1 MLQDCVSEPISSI
14 RLVVSVGRADGVYVE
29 ALAISIEDLELGSV
43 VSAWGAQS
51 VQELLPSL
59 SGPGCHVAI
68 RGSRPGS
75 VLLFLGS
82 QLLAADPNTLLERLP
97 GGEEVIVVEA
107 DTLVS
112 RLPNQPKLAVVSA
125 GQVIG
130 VLLNERVSS
139 LGEAQPKALIDAGA
153 IVLTEVKR
161 VMLDFRRK
169 GVPLMLD
176 VRDSRVYGSADV
188 LRDVLQSLL
197 ADILEHVERTEG
209 AGSAYV
215 KLSPGRSGTWLVV
228 EDRCGRLSDEALVA
242 LAHPG
247 TLCEDRSVR
256 SFRRLKER
264 VEGMGGSM
272 SAQPGPFGVR
282 TMVSLPGPGLL
293 VGRGR

>member
-29 ALAISIEDLELGSV
+29 ALAISIEDLELGPV

-51 VQELLPSL
+51 VQDILPSL
-59 SGPGCHVAI
+59 SGAGCHVAI

-130 VLLNERVSS
+130 WLGAETENGGWPPHVHFQLSWERPETHDMPGAVDPADRAAALKRYPDPRLVL
-139 LGEAQPKALIDAGA
+139 G
-153 IVLTEVKR
+153 
-161 VMLDFRRK
+161 
-169 GVPLMLD
+169 PL
-176 VRDSRVYGSADV
+176 
-188 LRDVLQSLL
+188 
-197 ADILEHVERTEG
+197 
-209 AGSAYV
+209 
-215 KLSPGRSGTWLVV
+215 W
-228 EDRCGRLSDEALVA
+228 
-242 LAHPG
+242 
-247 TLCEDRSVR
+247 
-256 SFRRLKER
+256 
-264 VEGMGGSM
+264 
-272 SAQPGPFGVR
+272 
-282 TMVSLPGPGLL
+282 
-293 VGRGR
+293 